1 VVVQQSP
8 PRNVL
13 VSFSATRAG
22 AFHATLEIIFS
33 DGTRLNDQI
42 FSVIRELR
50 GHAVLPEGLASS
62 GGSSDTRVNES
73 IGINVSHDAGFQFSV
88 ERLGPNGRFAM
99 QNMELVFTKSSVTQT
114 VSFKGSRIYS
124 PNGSVDA

>member
-1 VVVQQSP
+1 MVVQQSP

-22 AFHATLEIIFS
+22 TFNATLEIIFS

-50 GHAVLPEGLASS
+50 GHAVLPAGLASS
-62 GGSSDTRVNES
+62 EGSSDTKVNER
-73 IGINVSHDAGFQFSV
+73 IGINVSHDAGLQFSV
-88 ERLGPNGRFAM
+88 ERSGPNGPFAM
-99 QNMELVFTKSSVTQT
+99 QNMELVFTKSSVTQM
-114 VSFKGSRIYS
+114 VSFEGPRIYS
-124 PNGSVDA
+124 PNSSVDA